1 MVTEMGI
8 EQRNELDG
16 GRAFYGCLLLLWLI
30 TAPPLWLLRLGATG
44 GFMASLDLI
53 ILEAMEGSPVD
64 IYLLLS
70 PLMLIAI
77 PFWVAHERR
86 HRRRSGN
93 EPNLTETFK

>member
-1 MVTEMGI
+1 MIQMGV
-8 EQRNELDG
+8 EQRDKLDG

-53 ILEAMEGSPVD
+53 VLEAMEGRVVG
-64 IYLLLS
+64 IYLVLS
-70 PLMLIAI
+70 PLMLFAI
-77 PFWVAHERR
+77 PFWVAHERC

-93 EPNLTETFK
+93 ERDLPATFK